1 MKKGLCLV
9 FMTALVFAF
18 AANVNAG
25 GSSAA
30 QSGEIRIGISMDAI
44 ESQFWAANQAAMKK
58 ALDAQGVKYVEVI
71 AEGDAQKQ
79 NQQIDTL
86 ISQGVKA
93 IIIAPKDGTTIVSAA
108 KKCNAAGIPVI
119 MDNRPAAEGAVI
131 NCTVVSDNKAMAAR
145 EMEWIAQKAKAAGK
159 KYTLLEFIGNL
170 TDVNAV
176 YRHEGVTEVVK
187 KYPDV
192 FVKVIEIPTEWKAEN
207 ADSLGQAAL
216 QANPDINMIFTA
228 SDMLIP
234 TVKSMLQKFNRWY
247 PVSDSQHVTWATFD
261 GAADAVNEIKAGY
274 IDIVSVQD
282 SPLQGELCVKNAI
295 ALAKGEKVDAVVYDP
310 GFEVTTEN
318 WQEKG
323 FSGF

>member
-9 FMTALVFAF
+9 LMMVLTFVFITNAS
-18 AANVNAG
+18 AG
-25 GSSAA
+25 GGNDAK
-30 QSGEIRIGISMDAI
+30 SGEIRIGISMDAI
-44 ESQFWAANQAAMKK
+44 ESQFWAANQSAMKK
-58 ALDAQGVKYVEVI
+58 VLDAQGIKYVEVI

-93 IIIAPKDGTTIVSAA
+93 IIIAPKDGTTIVSAIR
-108 KKCNAAGIPVI
+108 KCNAAGIPVI
-119 MDNRPAAEGAVI
+119 VDNRPAAAGAVVD
-131 NCTVVSDNKAMAAR
+131 CTVASDNKTMAAR
-145 EMEWIAQKAKAAGK
+145 EMEWIAQKARAAGK

-176 YRHEGVTEVVK
+176 HRHEGVTEIIK

-192 FVKVIEIPTEWKAEN
+192 FIKVIEIPTEWKAEN

-228 SDMLIP
+228 SDMLVP
-234 TVKSMLQKFNRWY
+234 TVKSMLQKFDRWY
-247 PVSDSQHVTWATFD
+247 PVGDSRHVTWATFD
-261 GAADAVNEIKAGY
+261 GAADAVNEIKSSY
-274 IDIVSVQD
+274 IDVVSVQD
-282 SPLQGELCVKNAI
+282 SALQGELCVKNAI
-295 ALAKGEKVDAVVYDP
+295 ALARGEKVDATVYDP

-318 WQEKG
+318 WKEVG
-323 FSGF
+323 FDGF

>member
-1 MKKGLCLV
+1 MKRGLCLV
-9 FMTALVFAF
+9 FVVLLAFAF
-18 AANVNAG
+18 AANVSAG
-25 GSSAA
+25 GGAA
-30 QSGEIRIGISMDAI
+30 KSTEMKIGISMDAI
-44 ESQFWAANQAAMKK
+44 ESQFWAANQTAMKK
-58 ALDAQGVKYVEVI
+58 ALDAQGIKYVEVI

-93 IIIAPKDGTTIVSAA
+93 IIIAPKDGTTIVAA
-108 KKCNAAGIPVI
+108 IKKCNTAGIPVV
-119 MDNRPAAEGAVI
+119 MDNRAAAAGAVVGC
-131 NCTVVSDNKAMAAR
+131 NVASDNKTMAAR

-159 KYTLLEFIGNL
+159 KYTLLEFVGNL

-176 YRHEGVTEVVK
+176 YRHEGVTEIVK

-192 FVKVIEIPTEWKAEN
+192 FTRVIEIPTEWKAEN

-247 PVSDSQHVTWATFD
+247 PVSDPKHVTWATFD

-274 IDIVSVQD
+274 IDVVSVQD

-295 ALAKGEKVDAVVYDP
+295 ALARGEKVDANVYDP
-310 GFEVTTEN
+310 GFEVTTDN
-318 WQEKG
+318 WKEKG
-323 FSGF
+323 FDGY